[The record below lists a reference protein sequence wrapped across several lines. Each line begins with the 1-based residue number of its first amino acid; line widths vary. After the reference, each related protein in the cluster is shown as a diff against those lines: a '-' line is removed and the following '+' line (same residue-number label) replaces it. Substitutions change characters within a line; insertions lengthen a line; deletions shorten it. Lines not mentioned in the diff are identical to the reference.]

1 MLALWKSCLGKGQA
15 NTVGW
20 VRSDFCLLKP
30 GTAGL
35 VSCGFS
41 MIMCLQV
48 IHFQKQL
55 RLAQPYLQISIFNEK
70 ILASMLSHRSQ
81 STQLLLRTSCHR
93 WMESGKKL
101 RRVCC
106 AVHLPKIH
114 STRVLGRLWKLVKNF
129 CLIHSDP
136 LRVWVL
142 ILDVLLVTL
151 EGFLGCSWITVN
163 LPKAIISKG
172 MRKLRVRVSHFFNWF
187 PELFEYHLIYD
198 FFFKLL
204 VI

>member
-1 MLALWKSCLGKGQA
+1 MHECPKFCEWYLCSSIFMLALWKSCLGKGQA

-81 STQLLLRTSCHR
+81 STQLLLRASCHR

-101 RRVCC
+101 RQLCC
-106 AVHLPKIH
+106 TSSQDTQYK
-114 STRVLGRLWKLVKNF
+114 STWE
-129 CLIHSDP
+129 
-136 LRVWVL
+136 
-142 ILDVLLVTL
+142 TL
-151 EGFLGCSWITVN
+151 ETSKEFLFNSFRSLESLGAHFGRSLGYTWRF
-163 LPKAIISKG
+163 PG
-172 MRKLRVRVSHFFNWF
+172 MLLNNCKLAQGNYFQGDEETKS
-187 PELFEYHLIYD
+187 
-198 FFFKLL
+198 
-204 VI
+204 